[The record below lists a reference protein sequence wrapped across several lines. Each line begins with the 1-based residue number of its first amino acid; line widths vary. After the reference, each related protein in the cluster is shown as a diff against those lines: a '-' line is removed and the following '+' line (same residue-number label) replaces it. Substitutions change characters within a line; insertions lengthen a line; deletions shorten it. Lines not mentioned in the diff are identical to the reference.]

1 MNDQKNEHAFSI
13 ELRSKNYLS
22 LDQPK
27 EVDGS
32 VLIEGT
38 LGELLDLKFVE
49 SVMIELTGTRGVL
62 RLDITELEKDYLLRK
77 EGEK

>member
-1 MNDQKNEHAFSI
+1 MNNQKNEHAFSI

-62 RLDITELEKDYLLRK
+62 RLDITELERDYLLRK

>member
-1 MNDQKNEHAFSI
+1 MNNDKNEHAFSI

-62 RLDITELEKDYLLRK
+62 RLDITECEKDYLLRK